1 MKNIQKI
8 NENIYRLTMPYKDI
22 FTTVYTI
29 KTDNGI
35 LFLTQAVMTRIL
47 KIIFY
52 LFLTSLKLQQI

>member
-29 KTDNGI
+29 KTYNGI